1 MNKQIE
7 MLAQQFIDALHN
19 VETSET
25 DVENVENTD
34 AIDNLLSLFSAEA
47 RLTNAALSQSG
58 RELQGHEA
66 IRGFWSDYRRAVV
79 PGKSDFHAITTSQRS
94 AGLFWTT
101 AGTGPDGQDVKYDG
115 STLLEFDDNGR
126 IVYFRGYYDTRELA
140 AQEHAGT

>member
-7 MLAQQFIDALHN
+7 MLAQQFIDALHELE
-19 VETSET
+19 VTQT
-25 DVENVENTD
+25 DVENTD
-34 AIDNLLSLFSAEA
+34 AVDNLVALFSPEA

-79 PGKSDFHAITTSQRS
+79 PGKSNFHSITTNERS

-101 AGTGPDGQDVKYDG
+101 EGTGPDGQDIKYDG
-115 STLLEFDDNGR
+115 ATFLEFDD
-126 IVYFRGYYDTRELA
+126 
-140 AQEHAGT
+140 